1 VIRAL
6 IRDQRAWSERFDR
19 LLPDD
24 YRVDGNTCFKT
35 RFAPSYVTPGIV
47 VYDVGGGKR
56 PFFSTMEKRRLG
68 VKVIGVDISADEL
81 SMAPEGAYDETVCAD
96 VTTYRGNGD
105 GDLAVCCTLLEHVRD
120 TEPAIACLASLL
132 REGGTALVF
141 VPSRNALFARLNLL
155 LPERAKRALLFG
167 LFPEKREAQGF
178 PSYYDQCTPRRIQEL
193 GVAHG
198 LELVKAEYYFK
209 SSYFSFFL
217 PFYVLWRGWVVAS
230 RALF

>member
-1 VIRAL
+1 
-6 IRDQRAWSERFDR
+6 
-19 LLPDD
+19 
-24 YRVDGNTCFKT
+24 
-35 RFAPSYVTPGIV
+35 
-47 VYDVGGGKR
+47 
-56 PFFSTMEKRRLG
+56 M
-68 VKVIGVDISADEL
+68 
-81 SMAPEGAYDETVCAD
+81 
-96 VTTYRGNGD
+96 
-105 GDLAVCCTLLEHVRD
+105 
-120 TEPAIACLASLL
+120 
-132 REGGTALVF
+132 F

-230 RALF
+230 RALFGCNAAETFSYAMVKRSLAANEAPNRSSASR